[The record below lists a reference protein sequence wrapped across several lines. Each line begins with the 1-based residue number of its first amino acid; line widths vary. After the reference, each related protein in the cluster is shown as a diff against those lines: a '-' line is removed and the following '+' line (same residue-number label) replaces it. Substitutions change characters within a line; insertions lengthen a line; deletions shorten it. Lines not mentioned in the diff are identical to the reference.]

1 MEINNNQSNQNNN
14 QLVTTKSGISKERIK
29 NIEKIALIEE
39 LIKCSICL
47 EILNNPYECDSCGT
61 LFCED
66 CIKDWIKI
74 KLSCPMKCSSFKLI
88 KAKVNTRKMLNL
100 LQISCSNAP
109 HCKYVSEY
117 WNIFDHENKCEFQKI
132 RCPNFP
138 CNFEGHFKE
147 LKSHLQ
153 SYCESINY
161 ECGFCKSKIKRSA
174 FEQHLDDHYKE
185 KTFNILNCFIC
196 ESSENLRRCVC
207 KKSVCYKCLQNGKN
221 TDCVQNCYTFQT
233 GLKYSSLTYNISKF
247 PLPKNFEVK
256 ILFVCVDWIR
266 TGITFSKDIITDQND
281 ANCPQYDIYCI
292 LEDLVQFYTKHNG
305 WKNLFSRGS
314 RGLKAGDC
322 MTITL
327 KNGELRYAIND
338 SDLGSVIK
346 IDLSKKKEFYL
357 LIHARN
363 TKSKAE
369 IVYISE
375 IFN

>member
-1 MEINNNQSNQNNN
+1 METNQIVS
-14 QLVTTKSGISKERIK
+14 TKSGICKDRIK
-29 NIEKIALIEE
+29 NIEQIALIED

-47 EILNNPYECDSCGT
+47 EILNKAYECDSCGT

-66 CIKDWIKI
+66 CINDWIRI
-74 KLSCPMKCSSFKLI
+74 KLSCPMKCSNFKLI
-88 KAKVNTRKMLNL
+88 KAKINTKKMLNL
-100 LQISCSNAP
+100 LQLSCINAP
-109 HCKYVSEY
+109 HCSYVSEY
-117 WNIFDHENKCEFQKI
+117 WSIFEHENKCEFQKI
-132 RCPNFP
+132 RCPNLQ
-138 CNFEGHFKE
+138 CNFDGHFKE
-147 LKSHLQ
+147 LKLHLQ
-153 SYCESINY
+153 NYCESVNY

-174 FEQHLDDHYKE
+174 FEAHLDEHYKE

-207 KKSVCYKCLQNGKN
+207 KKSICYKCLLNGKN
-221 TDCVQNCYTFQT
+221 TDCVQNCYVFQT

-247 PLPKNFEVK
+247 ACPKNFEAK

-266 TGITFSKDIITDQND
+266 TGITFSRDIVNDQND
-281 ANCPQYDIYCI
+281 ANCPQYDVYCI

-314 RGLKAGDC
+314 RGLKAGDY

-357 LIHARN
+357 LVHGRN

-369 IVYISE
+369 IIYISE